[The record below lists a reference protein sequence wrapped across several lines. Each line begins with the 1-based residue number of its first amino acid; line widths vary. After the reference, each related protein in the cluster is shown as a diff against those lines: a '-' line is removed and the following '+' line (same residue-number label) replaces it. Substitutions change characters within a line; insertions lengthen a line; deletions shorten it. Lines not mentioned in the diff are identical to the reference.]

1 MKKLFLI
8 LLAVLMLCSCGVQEE
23 PQISESSVA
32 EEFFEETNPGEN
44 CTLPEEEENIS
55 APEEPEVAPVPE
67 DENKIEIPSEDFSFE
82 KPEILYPEFLT
93 EKLSSSPA
101 FESAM
106 EKPSVITYQKEPV
119 TDCLAATNF
128 VEAFEKGEY
137 AEFYLY
143 SFSHADFDDSYS
155 LYYQHF
161 TTKDGL
167 VYREG
172 AYLYDW
178 EGNFVPEE
186 KTLHN
191 FVEINERG
199 YFGIGWEWGDFS
211 YYKVISDF
219 SLYENEAKHRE
230 LKEKYID
237 PIFTITVSPQ
247 EFTSAS
253 DLSSDFVWLF
263 EDIYNYENGHDPW
276 QEYGDY
282 WPLEDMEKLLNRYF
296 NGVTKEMII
305 SDRKSIYDPE
315 TDTIYY
321 PGGRGGAYPEI
332 RVCGFEQNGD
342 ILTLYYELYN
352 PEVGEFV
359 ENKYFALEI
368 LVLSKESFRY
378 LSQDIIERKP

>member
-1 MKKLFLI
+1 MGRKF
-8 LLAVLMLCSCGVQEE
+8 
-23 PQISESSVA
+23 
-32 EEFFEETNPGEN
+32 
-44 CTLPEEEENIS
+44 
-55 APEEPEVAPVPE
+55 
-67 DENKIEIPSEDFSFE
+67 
-82 KPEILYPEFLT
+82 YPR
-93 EKLSSSPA
+93 K
-101 FESAM
+101 
-106 EKPSVITYQKEPV
+106 
-119 TDCLAATNF
+119 
-128 VEAFEKGEY
+128 
-137 AEFYLY
+137 
-143 SFSHADFDDSYS
+143 
-155 LYYQHF
+155 
-161 TTKDGL
+161 
-167 VYREG
+167 
-172 AYLYDW
+172 
-178 EGNFVPEE
+178 

-219 SLYENEAKHRE
+219 ALYENEAKHRE

-247 EFTSAS
+247 EFTSVS
-253 DLSSDFVWLF
+253 ELSGDFVWLF

-305 SDRKSIYDPE
+305 SNRKSIFDPE

-332 RVCGFEQNGD
+332 RVFDFEQNGD
-342 ILTLYYELYN
+342 ILTIYYELYN

>member
-23 PQISESSVA
+23 PV
-32 EEFFEETNPGEN
+32 
-44 CTLPEEEENIS
+44 L
-55 APEEPEVAPVPE
+55 EEPEVVPIPE

-143 SFSHADFDDSYS
+143 SFSYADFDDSYS

-237 PIFTITVSPQ
+237 PIFTITASPQ
-247 EFTSAS
+247 EFTSVS
-253 DLSSDFVWLF
+253 ELSGDFVWLF

-305 SDRKSIYDPE
+305 SNRKSIFDPE

-332 RVCGFEQNGD
+332 RVFDFEQNGD

-359 ENKYFALEI
+359 ENKYSVLEI
-368 LVLSKESFRY
+368 LVLSEESFRY

>member
-1 MKKLFLI
+1 MKKLLLI
-8 LLAVLMLCSCGVQEE
+8 LLAVLMLCSCNVQEE
-23 PQISESSVA
+23 PVLEEPGISE
-32 EEFFEETNPGEN
+32 ENPGEN

-55 APEEPEVAPVPE
+55 TPEEPEVAPVPE

-106 EKPSVITYQKEPV
+106 KKPSVITYQKEPV

-219 SLYENEAKHRE
+219 ALYENEAKHRE

-305 SDRKSIYDPE
+305 SNRKSIFDPE

-332 RVCGFEQNGD
+332 RVCDFEQNGD
-342 ILTLYYELYN
+342 ILTVYYELYN